1 MQKVEIFVAVLV
13 ILVAAIT
20 IGDSA
25 RIGFG
30 WEEYGPAAG
39 FVPFWLGVLMT
50 VSALVVIVTALRR
63 PQNRRFFVADP
74 GMWEVGKVLLTSTL
88 LTVGIASIGAYFATI
103 VYVALFSRW
112 LGKHRWPTVVVFA
125 VAISLAMFWGV
136 EKGLKI
142 SLPKS
147 PLYGEGLF
155 IF

>member
-1 MQKVEIFVAVLV
+1 MQRVEVGVALLV
-13 ILVAAIT
+13 ILVAAIV

-30 WEEYGPAAG
+30 WEEHGPAAG

-50 VSALVVIVTALRR
+50 FSAFVVIVTALRR
-63 PQNRRFFVADP
+63 PHNRRFFVADQ
-74 GMWEVGKVLLTSTL
+74 GMWEVGKILVTSIL
-88 LTVGIASIGAYFATI
+88 LTVGIASVGAYFATI

-125 VAISLAMFWGV
+125 VMISLAIFLGV